1 MHRQKTPG
9 ILVNVRMPLPK
20 TQTIRFKYGR
30 LLAASRQN
38 NRAFSLS
45 QRYFPGKGNVSREIF
60 YAEGP
65 RLKELG
71 NGGLV

>member
-1 MHRQKTPG
+1 MTTTETAKIMATLWAAYPG
-9 ILVNVRMPLPK
+9 FYSK
-20 TQTIRFKYGR
+20 
-30 LLAASRQN
+30 A
-38 NRAFSLS
+38 
-45 QRYFPGKGNVSREIF
+45 GNVSREIF